1 MPWELYYCREERL
14 VSVLGDPLVM
24 RAEAVLQR
32 AAQRRREGQPFLL
45 SPSGRPDRRINEW
58 FASVEL
64 RSLARSTWRKY
75 ATCLR
80 VWLNFLECVDTA
92 WDEATPSR
100 VEDFKTWRLQDPGND
115 RRVRAGTVHTDLT
128 VLKQFYG
135 WAQRTHSVAS
145 PVVMRML
152 YVPGAGRV
160 ERVAAAP
167 AAVRDS
173 DVKWFD
179 PQGYARYRD
188 LGLLGLTGEGA
199 DDPSWRGRNPQ
210 RDAAFAEG
218 LYGTGLR
225 LSEWA
230 SVLDVE
236 LPFDDPAR
244 QYWTCRLADAVAKGG
259 YGRRYWM
266 PRSVL
271 TETLSYIE
279 GERAAAVRRARAVG
293 RYERLDDVVV
303 LVRVMG
309 RRRVQVRRPSGGLET
324 VSLDVLAPRERGRLF
339 WESGEGLEPVA
350 VWLNED
356 GMPRAPHGWHHTF
369 ATANRRLARMG
380 LAGFAGAPHMLR
392 HSFALRWFA
401 VGRMIYGQRLA
412 HLSSE
417 ETKDFRA
424 EFGSTWSLVQT
435 LLGHRNPQTTMA
447 VYLEPF
453 RSLEVELL
461 LAHAE
466 GVAASGLLRDLFAG
480 EPRVLGDPLAEPA
493 SAGRVGEGAGQW

>member
-1 MPWELYYCREERL
+1 
-14 VSVLGDPLVM
+14 M
-24 RAEAVLQR
+24 RAEAALQR
-32 AAQRRREGQPFLL
+32 VARRRREGQPFLL
-45 SPSGRPDRRINEW
+45 SPSGRPDRRVNGW
-58 FASVEL
+58 FASLEM

-100 VEDFKTWRLQDPGND
+100 VENFKSWRLQDPGND

-135 WAQRTHSVAS
+135 WAQRTHGVVS
-145 PVVMRML
+145 PVLMRTL
-152 YVPGAGRV
+152 YVPGAGKV
-160 ERVAAAP
+160 EKVAAAP

-188 LGLLGLTGEGA
+188 LGLLGLTADGV

-225 LSEWA
+225 LTEWA

-236 LPFDDPAR
+236 LPDDDPDR
-244 QYWTCRLADAVAKGG
+244 QYRTCRLADGVAKGG

-279 GERAAAVRRARAVG
+279 GERARAVGRARVAG
-293 RYERLDDVVV
+293 RYERLDDVLVM
-303 LVRVMG
+303 VRVLG
-309 RRRVQVRRPSGGLET
+309 RRRMEVRSSCGAVET
-324 VSLDVLAPRERGRLF
+324 VSLDVLAPWERRRLF
-339 WESGEGLEPVA
+339 REGEEGLEPVA

-356 GMPRAPHGWHHTF
+356 GTPRAPHGWHHTF

-401 VGRMIYGQRLA
+401 VGRMIYGRRVA
-412 HLSSE
+412 HLSGE

-461 LAHAE
+461 LSHAE
-466 GVAASGLLRDLFAG
+466 GVAASTLLGDLFAG
-480 EPRVLGDPLAEPA
+480 EPRVLGDPFAEPELA
-493 SAGRVGEGAGQW
+493 ARAGDGAWEW